1 MNMQDQLDIQKWLKN
16 KRIGG
21 LINPQGLESDR
32 GGLINFPSYHLVD
45 INQVTPIISKYWIPT
60 VFFSLG
66 IAGSFDTIKRLFID
80 KQYSNIC
87 LPIIISVLFFLIAIV
102 CHYIFISKKI
112 KKLQKEA
119 TPVPPGAME
128 DFIESISA
136 AGDTRGYIRSTS
148 T

>member
-1 MNMQDQLDIQKWLKN
+1 MNMQDQLDIRKWLKN

-21 LINPQGLESDR
+21 LINPQGLENDR

-60 VFFSLG
+60 VFFGLG
-66 IAGSFDTIKRLFID
+66 IASSFETIKRLFID

-87 LPIIISVLFFLIAIV
+87 LPIITSALFFLIAIV
-102 CHYIFISKKI
+102 CHNIFISKKI
-112 KKLQKEA
+112 KEFQKEA

-128 DFIESISA
+128 DFIEFISA
-136 AGDTRGYIRSTS
+136 TGDTRGYIRSTS